1 MTTCSVMRKWILFLN
16 IHLHTLLAPSLIRL
30 SLFKEQ
36 ITVNL
41 IKMCNGDV
49 DPFSQR
55 AINIQRLETSIQTIR
70 KYRKFK
76 RRNRDLYHVTSIE
89 QTSFKAELCKIIA
102 IIVIVFTP
110 VFIDFKGSI
119 IEYFCITLLFV
130 DRFG

>member
-1 MTTCSVMRKWILFLN
+1 MRKWILFLN

-30 SLFKEQ
+30 S
-36 ITVNL
+36 
-41 IKMCNGDV
+41 
-49 DPFSQR
+49 
-55 AINIQRLETSIQTIR
+55 NIQRLETSIQTNG